1 MCEPIISDYGI
12 VHETPE
18 GSGDLL
24 SECEV
29 VPKITNS

>member
-1 MCEPIISDYGI
+1 MCELIISDCGI

-18 GSGDLL
+18 GAGDLR

-29 VPKITNS
+29 VPKMPNS